1 VNGLYDPL
9 FGDDDAA
16 RWFTPPAHVQA
27 MLDVEAALADALAD
41 AGVAPARCATV
52 IRGAARAG
60 DFDLA
65 AIAVQAADAGNVA
78 IPLVRQL
85 TDRVEAADPEAAR
98 YVHRGATSQDIL
110 DTALVIQLRGAVQ
123 AIRRHLDRAAAAA
136 AEQARRHRLTLMA
149 GRTWMQQAAPITFG
163 LKAAGWVDAVERASH
178 RLDDALDR
186 ASVLQLGGAAGTL
199 AALGPAAD
207 RVGESMARLLGLE
220 RPSIP
225 WHAYRDRLAELA
237 SALGIA
243 AGILGKIGRDLSLLA
258 QTEVGEAEEAR
269 KAGRGGSSTMP
280 QKHNPVAAS
289 VAIAAAL
296 RAPGLVATLL
306 AALPNEHERGLGG
319 WQAEW
324 ETIPELVVVTAGSAR
339 TIAHALEALAV
350 DPDRMG
356 ANLAA
361 SGGAL
366 MAEAVA
372 AALADRIGRRNADR
386 RVRDAVERA
395 SRDGRS
401 LADALAADE
410 EIAAHMDRHALETSL
425 SPERYLGEAA
435 TFIDRV
441 LARWQRS

>member
-1 VNGLYDPL
+1 
-9 FGDDDAA
+9 
-16 RWFTPPAHVQA
+16 
-27 MLDVEAALADALAD
+27 
-41 AGVAPARCATV
+41 V